1 MYFQVLQTVP
11 WQKVDIRV
19 LGIETAHAGK
29 VFEGT
34 EKDISRYLQSEGYR
48 ETKKVGHDSFFMKK

>member
-1 MYFQVLQTVP
+1 M
-11 WQKVDIRV
+11 DIRV

-34 EKDISRYLQSEGYR
+34 EQDISRYLQSNGYR